1 MFDSGMGG
9 LTVLHECLV
18 QLPGEHFAY
27 VGDTARFPYGEK
39 SRDELE
45 LFSRQITAFLETVP
59 VKLIVVACYSA
70 TSAALPAL
78 QERFETP
85 IIGVVM
91 PGARAAVESSRY
103 RRIGVLAT
111 EATVASGAYPR
122 AIHSLD
128 SGAEVI
134 QQACPGL
141 VDFIEAGDVASQ
153 ALADAVRG
161 FTEPLKAQRPDV
173 VIMGCTHYPLIAPML
188 QRFLGRDVTLIN
200 PAAEIAREVEAML
213 ARQGLERPGDAM
225 GSYRFYTTG
234 DVERF
239 RDTGARFLQMPLTR
253 VRALPLERARRARRA
268 MTSRFLV
275 RAAVYAALYAALT
288 LAPGLNALAYGQ
300 VQFRVSEA
308 LLIFACFDPAAV
320 LGLTV
325 GTAIANLGSPMM
337 PVDMVVGAALT
348 LLAAAIM
355 YAHRAAGGRAGR
367 AGGRQRVSASRPCW
381 RSCSTCRTG
390 RASPGSASARPR
402 CCSRWA
408 CALFLVVRRRRELFG
423 LTRPAA

>member
-1 MFDSGMGG
+1 MTLPSSDSLQELAALPIGMFDSGMGG

-39 SRDELE
+39 SQVELE

-78 QERFETP
+78 QEQFETP

-122 AIHSLD
+122 AVRSLD

-141 VDFIEAGDVASQ
+141 VEFIEAGDVTSQ
-153 ALADAVRG
+153 DVADAVRG

-213 ARQGLERPGDAM
+213 VRQGLERPGDAM
-225 GSYRFYTTG
+225 GSYRFYATG

-239 RDTGARFLQMPLTR
+239 RSTGARFLQMPLTR
-253 VRALPLERARRARRA
+253 VRALPLEKLGE
-268 MTSRFLV
+268 LV
-275 RAAVYAALYAALT
+275 
-288 LAPGLNALAYGQ
+288 AP
-300 VQFRVSEA
+300 
-308 LLIFACFDPAAV
+308 
-320 LGLTV
+320 
-325 GTAIANLGSPMM
+325 
-337 PVDMVVGAALT
+337 
-348 LLAAAIM
+348 
-355 YAHRAAGGRAGR
+355 
-367 AGGRQRVSASRPCW
+367 
-381 RSCSTCRTG
+381 
-390 RASPGSASARPR
+390 
-402 CCSRWA
+402 
-408 CALFLVVRRRRELFG
+408 
-423 LTRPAA
+423 

>member
-1 MFDSGMGG
+1 MTLPAPDNLQPLAALPIGMFDSGMGG

-39 SRDELE
+39 GRDELE
-45 LFSRQITAFLETVP
+45 LFSRQITAFLETLP
-59 VKLIVVACYSA
+59 VKLVVVACYSA

-78 QERFETP
+78 QEQFTTP

-103 RRIGVLAT
+103 RKIGVLAT

-122 AIHSLD
+122 AIHGLD

-153 ALADAVRG
+153 ELADAVRG
-161 FTEPLKAQRPDV
+161 FTEPLKARRPDV

-188 QRFLGRDVTLIN
+188 QRFFGRDVTLIN

-213 ARQGLERPGDAM
+213 VRQGIERSADVM

-234 DVERF
+234 DVDTF
-239 RDTGARFLQMPLTR
+239 RETGARFLQMPLTR
-253 VRALPLERARRARRA
+253 VRHLPLER
-268 MTSRFLV
+268 
-275 RAAVYAALYAALT
+275 
-288 LAPGLNALAYGQ
+288 
-300 VQFRVSEA
+300 
-308 LLIFACFDPAAV
+308 
-320 LGLTV
+320 LGE
-325 GTAIANLGSPMM
+325 
-337 PVDMVVGAALT
+337 
-348 LLAAAIM
+348 
-355 YAHRAAGGRAGR
+355 
-367 AGGRQRVSASRPCW
+367 
-381 RSCSTCRTG
+381 
-390 RASPGSASARPR
+390 
-402 CCSRWA
+402 
-408 CALFLVVRRRRELFG
+408 LVVS
-423 LTRPAA
+423 

>member
-1 MFDSGMGG
+1 MTLPSSDSLQELAALPIGMFDSGMGG

-39 SRDELE
+39 SPDELE

-78 QERFETP
+78 QEQFETP

-122 AIHSLD
+122 AIHGLD

-141 VDFIEAGDVASQ
+141 VDFIEAGDVTSQ
-153 ALADAVRG
+153 AVADAVRG

-213 ARQGLERPGDAM
+213 LRQSLERPGDAI

-239 RDTGARFLQMPLTR
+239 RSTGARFLQMPLTR
-253 VRALPLERARRARRA
+253 VRALPLEKLAE
-268 MTSRFLV
+268 LV
-275 RAAVYAALYAALT
+275 
-288 LAPGLNALAYGQ
+288 AP
-300 VQFRVSEA
+300 
-308 LLIFACFDPAAV
+308 
-320 LGLTV
+320 
-325 GTAIANLGSPMM
+325 
-337 PVDMVVGAALT
+337 
-348 LLAAAIM
+348 
-355 YAHRAAGGRAGR
+355 
-367 AGGRQRVSASRPCW
+367 
-381 RSCSTCRTG
+381 
-390 RASPGSASARPR
+390 
-402 CCSRWA
+402 
-408 CALFLVVRRRRELFG
+408 
-423 LTRPAA
+423 